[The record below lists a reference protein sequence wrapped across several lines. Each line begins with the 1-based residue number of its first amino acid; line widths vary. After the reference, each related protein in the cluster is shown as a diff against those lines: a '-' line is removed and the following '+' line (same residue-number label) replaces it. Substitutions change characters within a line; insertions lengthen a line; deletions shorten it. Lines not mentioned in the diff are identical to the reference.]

1 MASVEYIETVS
12 INNEKSISFLKNSE
26 FYNNTPIMP
35 FLSDKA
41 SVLWVHTVINTNYE
55 HFLCRVPP
63 HGVRKIILSTN
74 IAESS
79 VTIDDCVFVIDVG
92 KMKENRYVK
101 ID

>member
-1 MASVEYIETVS
+1 M
-12 INNEKSISFLKNSE
+12 
-26 FYNNTPIMP
+26 
-35 FLSDKA
+35 
-41 SVLWVHTVINTNYE
+41 INTNYE
-55 HFLCRVPP
+55 YFLYRVPP